1 MKKCSYCL
9 KMVDDYAAF
18 CSWCGRPF
26 PKDTIKGL
34 EPENESKN
42 IVPPP
47 FNEVV
52 EGEEDMPPPIPDDWD
67 DDCGMEIDEE
77 LPPPLPDIIVDEV
90 NDGVVLPPP
99 YFDEENK
106 KIVPPP
112 YMGN

>member
-1 MKKCSYCL
+1 
-9 KMVDDYAAF
+9 MVDDYAAF